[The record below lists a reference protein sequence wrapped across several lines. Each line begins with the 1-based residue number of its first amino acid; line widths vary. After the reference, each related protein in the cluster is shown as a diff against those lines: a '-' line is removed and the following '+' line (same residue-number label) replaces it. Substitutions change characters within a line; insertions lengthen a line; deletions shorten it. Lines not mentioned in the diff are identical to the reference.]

1 MRALFSVHVVTR
13 KLKKSVTYYFN
24 VRNPPHEKN
33 LKNNAEKVWRL
44 CFITLLLHPHSR
56 ENAGTKWWNKLLEK
70 KSSGIIWKFKI
81 KVLIFAATFA
91 KRKRQKSSLRDLHNS
106 TSSTSIGEEIF
117 RIDTVNRSMTLD
129 YNNGF
134 RSEDMI
140 KQFKQRRVWSWL
152 RMNASDR
159 LNTCK
164 SRGSGGSDT
173 RRRPAHGWVTRMQLA
188 YQRGITRRKS
198 D

>member
-1 MRALFSVHVVTR
+1 MFYNTTFAPAF
-13 KLKKSVTYYFN
+13 
-24 VRNPPHEKN
+24 E
-33 LKNNAEKVWRL
+33 
-44 CFITLLLHPHSR
+44 R
-56 ENAGTKWWNKLLEK
+56 ERRYKMMKQTFRK

-91 KRKRQKSSLRDLHNS
+91 KRKRQKSSLIDLHNS
-106 TSSTSIGEEIF
+106 TSSTSIGEEIL
-117 RIDTVNRSMTLD
+117 RINTVNRVWLWTTI
-129 YNNGF
+129 NGF

-164 SRGSGGSDT
+164 SRGSTGSNT
-173 RRRPAHGWVTRMQLA
+173 GWRPAHGWVTRMQLT